1 MSSFKEFY
9 LKLFATWLFFMV
21 YLSITVLCG
30 YILYLLMNTPGIWG
44 LILSVIFIFIFVI
57 LVICLVLF
65 SNTKVSC
72 YLNKILRW

>member
-30 YILYLLMNTPGIWG
+30 YILYLLMNIPGIWG
-44 LILSVIFIFIFVI
+44 LILSVIFIFVI

>member
-21 YLSITVLCG
+21 CLSITVLCG
-30 YILYLLMNTPGIWG
+30 YILYLLMNIPGIWG
-44 LILSVIFIFIFVI
+44 LILSVIFIFVI

-65 SNTKVSC
+65 SNTKFSC

>member
-30 YILYLLMNTPGIWG
+30 YILYLLMNIPGIWG
-44 LILSVIFIFIFVI
+44 LILSVIFIFVI

-65 SNTKVSC
+65 SIILKLVVI
-72 YLNKILRW
+72 LNKILRW

>member
-21 YLSITVLCG
+21 CLSIMVLCG
-30 YILYLLMNTPGIWG
+30 YILYLLMNIPGIWG
-44 LILSVIFIFIFVI
+44 LVLSVIFIFVI

>member
-1 MSSFKEFY
+1 MSPFKEFY

-21 YLSITVLCG
+21 CLSIMVLCG
-30 YILYLLMNTPGIWG
+30 YILYLLMNIPGIWG
-44 LILSVIFIFIFVI
+44 LILSVIFIFVI

-65 SNTKVSC
+65 SNTKVNC

>member
-21 YLSITVLCG
+21 CLSIMVLCG
-30 YILYLLMNTPGIWG
+30 YILYLLMNIPGIWG
-44 LILSVIFIFIFVI
+44 LILSVIFIFVI

>member
-1 MSSFKEFY
+1 MSPFKEFY

-21 YLSITVLCG
+21 CLSIMVLCG
-30 YILYLLMNTPGIWG
+30 YILYLLMNIPGIWG

>member
-21 YLSITVLCG
+21 CTVLCG
-30 YILYLLMNTPGIWG
+30 YILYLLMNIPGIGG
-44 LILSVIFIFIFVI
+44 LILSVIFIFVI

-65 SNTKVSC
+65 SNTKVR
-72 YLNKILRW
+72 LFK